1 MKSDYEKPT
10 MTPDLVI
17 FDCDGVLVDS
27 EIISNTVLSE
37 VLTSIGLCITPD
49 DCMDLFLGKSWDY
62 CLRIVRERFNKQPP
76 HSLYEIYMEKMFA
89 KFEEKLTPIESI
101 EYALDNLPYPKCV
114 ASSGP
119 HIKINK
125 TLSITGLLHRF
136 GENVYSAN
144 DVKEGKPAPDLFLHA
159 AMQMGADPKNTLVIE
174 DSIADIQAAYKAKM
188 TPLAFCPTKTN
199 PAIEETNSI
208 VFNNMTELPALV
220 NKL

>member
-1 MKSDYEKPT
+1 

-37 VLTSIGLCITPD
+37 VLKSIGLYIKPSDCI
-49 DCMDLFLGKSWDY
+49 DLFLGKSWDY
-62 CLRIVRERFNKQPP
+62 CIDIVEKRLEKPAP
-76 HSLYEIYMEKMFA
+76 HNLYETYMLKMFT
-89 KFEEKLTPIESI
+89 KFEEELKPIESI

-125 TLSITGLLHRF
+125 TLSITGLLNRF

-144 DVKEGKPAPDLFLHA
+144 DVKQGKPAPDLFLHA
-159 AMQMGADPKNTLVIE
+159 AIEMGADPINTIVIE
-174 DSIADIQAAYKAKM
+174 DSIAGIQAALEAKM
-188 TPLAFCPTKTN
+188 TPLAFCPIEPNSAIKKTK
-199 PAIEETNSI
+199 SI
-208 VFNNMTELPALV
+208 VFNNMTDLPDLIG
-220 NKL
+220 KL